1 MSGRGGEG
9 RAGGSGRRALP
20 EPLAGALGTC
30 RRHLLIA
37 AGFSALVN
45 ILYLAPTLYMLQ
57 IYDRVLPTGG
67 LLSLAFLTVA
77 VVFALATLAVLDSL
91 RQRILVRLGL
101 RLDRQLAP
109 EVLTRLTG
117 GLGPD
122 SGPRLRQAMREFDAF
137 RNVVSGPAATAM
149 LDAPWT
155 PIYLTLCFVLHPL
168 LGVISVIGAGVL
180 LILAILN
187 EQATRTKLEAL
198 NQASAEA
205 YATQEAIASQGGLV
219 KALGMR
225 EPLIVRQLLDRRAA
239 VGLQADAQFTGGV
252 YTGLIRFL
260 RLSLQSLALGTGA
273 WLAVRH
279 EISAG
284 GVIAASILLSR
295 SLAPVEQIVGA
306 WRSVIQARDGLRTL
320 VDLFER
326 APAAPVRT
334 RLPEPKGRLRAEQ
347 AGVRAPDGAGMIL
360 RGVSFDLNPGEIIG
374 VVGPSGAGK
383 TTLARV
389 LVGALTPDQGCVRID
404 GADLSDWQSERLA
417 AHIGYLPQNC
427 GLFAG
432 TVKENIA
439 RFASITETDPR
450 EIDERAVAAATAAGA
465 HEMILRLPQ
474 AYDTPLG
481 PGGAGVS
488 AGQAQ
493 RLALARALYGGP
505 QVFVLDEPNSNL
517 DFEGETA
524 LEHAIAAQ
532 KARGA
537 ALVVI
542 AHRLNILGVADK
554 LLVLRDG
561 AMDLY
566 GPRREVLQA
575 LEARVAG
582 LPRPAN
588 APPDLRVTGGA
599 P

>member
-9 RAGGSGRRALP
+9 RARGSGRRPLP
-20 EPLAGALGTC
+20 EPLASALGTC

-77 VVFALATLAVLDSL
+77 VVFALATLAMLDSL

-101 RLDRQLAP
+101 RLDRLLAP

-117 GLGPD
+117 GLSPD
-122 SGPRLRQAMREFDAF
+122 AGPRLRQAMREFDSF
-137 RNVVSGPAATAM
+137 RNVVAGPAATAM

-155 PIYLTLCFVLHPL
+155 PIYLALCFVLHPL
-168 LGVISVIGAGVL
+168 LGMISVIGAGAL

-187 EQATRTKLEAL
+187 EQATRAKLKAL
-198 NQASAEA
+198 NEASAQA

-239 VGLQADAQFTGGV
+239 VGLQADAQFTGGI

-260 RLSLQSLALGTGA
+260 RLTLQSLALGTGA

-306 WRSVIQARDGLRTL
+306 WKSVIQARDGLRTL

-326 APAAPVRT
+326 SPAAPVRT

-347 AGVRAPDGAGMIL
+347 AGVRTPDGAGMIL

-389 LVGALTPDQGCVRID
+389 LVGALTPDLGCVRID
-404 GADLSDWQSERLA
+404 GADLADWQSDRLA

-439 RFASITETDPR
+439 RFASITESDPR

-493 RLALARALYGGP
+493 RLALARALYGSP

-588 APPDLRVTGGA
+588 APPDLRVSG
-599 P
+599 

>member
-1 MSGRGGEG
+1 MTRRGAEGGRTD
-9 RAGGSGRRALP
+9 RTRQRIP
-20 EPLAGALGTC
+20 EPLATALRTC

-67 LLSLAFLTVA
+67 ILTLVFLTVA
-77 VVFALATLAVLDSL
+77 VVFALATLAMLDSL

-101 RLDRQLAP
+101 RLDRQLAA

-117 GLGPD
+117 GLG
-122 SGPRLRQAMREFDAF
+122 SAANPRLRQAMREFDAF
-137 RNVVSGPAATAM
+137 RNIIAGPAALAI

-155 PIYLTLCFVLHPL
+155 PIYLMLCFVLHPV
-168 LGVISVIGAGVL
+168 LGVISVLGALAL

-187 EQATRTKLEAL
+187 ERATRDKLGAL
-198 NQASAEA
+198 HEASAQA
-205 YATQEAIASQGGLV
+205 YAAQEAIATHGGLV
-219 KALGMR
+219 RALGMR
-225 EPLIVRQLLDRRAA
+225 EPLIVRQLLERRTA

-252 YTGLIRFL
+252 YSGLIRFL
-260 RLSLQSLALGTGA
+260 RLTLQSLALGTGA

-295 SLAPVEQIVGA
+295 SLQPIEQIVGA
-306 WRSVIQARDGLRTL
+306 WKGVIQARDGFRTL
-320 VDLFER
+320 VDLFR
-326 APAAPVRT
+326 QAPVMTPRT
-334 RLPEPKGRLRAEQ
+334 RLPAPEGRLRAEQ
-347 AGVRAPDGAGMIL
+347 ASVRTPDGTGMIL

-389 LVGALTPDQGCVRID
+389 LVGALTPDHGCVRID
-404 GADLSDWQSERLA
+404 GADLADWQQERLA
-417 AHIGYLPQNC
+417 SYIGYLPQNC

-439 RFASITETDPR
+439 RFASILESDPR
-450 EIDERAVAAATAAGA
+450 EIDERTVAAATAAGA
-465 HEMILRLPQ
+465 HEMILRLPE

-481 PGGAGVS
+481 AGGGGLS

-493 RLALARALYGGP
+493 RLALARALYGDP
-505 QVFVLDEPNSNL
+505 RIFVLDEPNSNL
-517 DFEGETA
+517 DSEGETA

-561 AMDLY
+561 AVDLY
-566 GPRREVLQA
+566 GPRRDVLQA
-575 LEARVAG
+575 LEARVAS
-582 LPRPAN
+582 LPRAAN
-588 APPDLRVTGGA
+588 AAPDLRVTR
-599 P
+599 

>member
-1 MSGRGGEG
+1 MSGRGAEGE
-9 RAGGSGRRALP
+9 RMDRVRRRIP
-20 EPLAGALGTC
+20 EPLAAALRTC
-30 RRHLLIA
+30 RRHILIA

-57 IYDRVLPTGG
+57 IYDRVLPTSGI
-67 LLSLAFLTVA
+67 LTLVFLTVA
-77 VVFALATLAVLDSL
+77 VVFALATLAMLDSL

-101 RLDRQLAP
+101 RLDRQLAA

-117 GLGPD
+117 GLG
-122 SGPRLRQAMREFDAF
+122 SAANPRLRQAMREFDAF
-137 RNVVSGPAATAM
+137 RGGVAGPAALAI

-155 PIYLTLCFVLHPL
+155 PIYLVLCFVLHPL
-168 LGVISVIGAGVL
+168 LGTISVIGALAL
-180 LILAILN
+180 LILAVLN
-187 EQATRTKLEAL
+187 ERATRDKLEAL
-198 NQASAEA
+198 HEASAQA
-205 YATQEAIASQGGLV
+205 YAAQEAITTHGGLV
-219 KALGMR
+219 RALGMR
-225 EPLIVRQLLDRRAA
+225 EPLIVRQLLERRAA

-252 YTGLIRFL
+252 YSGLIRFL
-260 RLSLQSLALGTGA
+260 RLALQSLALGTGA

-295 SLAPVEQIVGA
+295 SLQPIEQIVGA
-306 WRSVIQARDGLRTL
+306 WKGVIQARDGFRTL
-320 VDLFER
+320 VELFQQ
-326 APAAPVRT
+326 APVATPRT
-334 RLPEPKGRLRAEQ
+334 RLPAPEGRLRAEQ
-347 AGVRAPDGAGMIL
+347 ASVRTADGAGMIL

-389 LVGALTPDQGCVRID
+389 LVGALTPDHGCVRID
-404 GADLSDWQSERLA
+404 GADLADWQQERLA

-439 RFASITETDPR
+439 RFASILESDPR

-481 PGGAGVS
+481 SGGGGLS

-493 RLALARALYGGP
+493 RLALARALYGDP
-505 QVFVLDEPNSNL
+505 RIFVLDEPNSNL
-517 DFEGETA
+517 DSEGETA
-524 LEHAIAAQ
+524 LERAIAAQ

-561 AMDLY
+561 AVDLY

-575 LEARVAG
+575 LEARVAS
-582 LPRPAN
+582 LPRAAN
-588 APPDLRVTGGA
+588 AAPDLRVSR
-599 P
+599 

>member
-1 MSGRGGEG
+1 
-9 RAGGSGRRALP
+9 
-20 EPLAGALGTC
+20 
-30 RRHLLIA
+30 
-37 AGFSALVN
+37 
-45 ILYLAPTLYMLQ
+45 
-57 IYDRVLPTGG
+57 
-67 LLSLAFLTVA
+67 
-77 VVFALATLAVLDSL
+77 
-91 RQRILVRLGL
+91 
-101 RLDRQLAP
+101 
-109 EVLTRLTG
+109 
-117 GLGPD
+117 
-122 SGPRLRQAMREFDAF
+122 
-137 RNVVSGPAATAM
+137 
-149 LDAPWT
+149 
-155 PIYLTLCFVLHPL
+155 VLHPI
-168 LGVISVIGAGVL
+168 LGVISVIGAGAL

-187 EQATRTKLEAL
+187 EQATRAKLEAL
-198 NQASAEA
+198 NEASAQA
-205 YATQEAIASQGGLV
+205 YASQEAIASHGGLV

-225 EPLIVRQLLDRRAA
+225 EPLIVRQLLERRAA
-239 VGLQADAQFTGGV
+239 VGLQADAQFTGGI

-260 RLSLQSLALGTGA
+260 RLTLQSLALGTGA

-279 EISAG
+279 EVSAG

-306 WRSVIQARDGLRTL
+306 WKSVIQARDGLRTL

-326 APAAPVRT
+326 SPAAPVRT

-347 AGVRAPDGAGMIL
+347 ASVRTPDGSGMIL

-389 LVGALTPDQGCVRID
+389 LVGALTPDLGCVRID
-404 GADLSDWQSERLA
+404 GADLADWQSERLA

-439 RFASITETDPR
+439 RFASITESDPR

-493 RLALARALYGGP
+493 RLALARALYGTP
-505 QVFVLDEPNSNL
+505 QVFVFDEPNSNL

-554 LLVLRDG
+554 LLVLREG

-588 APPDLRVTGGA
+588 ASSDLRVSG
-599 P
+599 

>member
-1 MSGRGGEG
+1 MSGRGGER
-9 RAGGSGRRALP
+9 RARSSGRRAVP
-20 EPLAGALGTC
+20 EPLASALRTC
-30 RRHLLIA
+30 RRHVLIA

-57 IYDRVLPTGG
+57 VYDRVLPTSG

-77 VVFALATLAVLDSL
+77 VVFALATLSVLDSL

-117 GLGPD
+117 GLGAD
-122 SGPRLRQAMREFDAF
+122 AGPRLRQAMREFDAF
-137 RNVVSGPAATAM
+137 RAVVSGPTATAL

-155 PIYLTLCFVLHPL
+155 PIYLILCFVLHPL
-168 LGVISVIGAGVL
+168 LGVISVLGAGAL

-187 EQATRTKLEAL
+187 EQATRTKLEAM
-198 NQASAEA
+198 NEASAQA
-205 YATQEAIASQGGLV
+205 YAAQEAIASHGGLI

-225 EPLIVRQLLDRRAA
+225 EPLIVRQLLERRAA
-239 VGLQADAQFTGGV
+239 VGLQADAQFTGGL

-260 RLSLQSLALGTGA
+260 RLTLQSLALGTGA

-306 WRSVIQARDGLRTL
+306 WKNVIQARDGFRTL

-326 APAAPVRT
+326 APAATPRT
-334 RLPEPKGRLRAEQ
+334 RLPEPKGRLQAEQ
-347 AGVRAPDGAGMIL
+347 ACVRTPDGAGMIL
-360 RGVSFDLNPGEIIG
+360 RGVSFDLHPGEIIG

-389 LVGALTPDQGCVRID
+389 LVGALTPDLGCVRID
-404 GADLSDWQSERLA
+404 GADLADWQSERLA
-417 AHIGYLPQNC
+417 THIGYLPQNC

-439 RFASITETDPR
+439 RFASITESDPR

-465 HEMILRLPQ
+465 HEMILRLPD
-474 AYDTPLG
+474 AYDTQLG

-493 RLALARALYGGP
+493 RLALARALYGAP
-505 QVFVLDEPNSNL
+505 QVFVFDEPNSNL

-524 LEHAIAAQ
+524 LEHAIATQ

-537 ALVVI
+537 SLVVI

-561 AMDLY
+561 GMDLY

-575 LEARVAG
+575 MEARVAG
-582 LPRPAN
+582 LPRAAN
-588 APPDLRVTGGA
+588 ASPDLRVSG
-599 P
+599 

>member
-1 MSGRGGEG
+1 MSGRGGANKA
-9 RAGGSGRRALP
+9 RGSGRRVLP
-20 EPLAGALGTC
+20 EPLADAFRTC

-57 IYDRVLPTGG
+57 IYDRVLPTSG

-101 RLDRQLAP
+101 RLDRLLAP

-122 SGPRLRQAMREFDAF
+122 AGPRLRQAMREFDAF
-137 RNVVSGPAATAM
+137 RNVVSGSAATAM

-155 PIYLTLCFVLHPL
+155 PIYLALCFVLHPL
-168 LGVISVIGAGVL
+168 LGVISVIGAGAL

-187 EQATRTKLEAL
+187 EQATRGKLEAL
-198 NQASAEA
+198 NEASAQA

-225 EPLIVRQLLDRRAA
+225 EPLIVRQLLDRRDA
-239 VGLQADAQFTGGV
+239 VGLQADAQFTGGI

-260 RLSLQSLALGTGA
+260 RLTLQSLALGTGA

-306 WRSVIQARDGLRTL
+306 WKSVIQARDGLRTL

-326 APAAPVRT
+326 APAAPART
-334 RLPEPKGRLRAEQ
+334 LLPEPKGRLRAEQ
-347 AGVRAPDGAGMIL
+347 ASVRTPDGSGMIL
-360 RGVSFDLNPGEIIG
+360 RGISFDLNPGEIIG

-389 LVGALTPDQGCVRID
+389 LVGALTPDLGCVRID
-404 GADLSDWQSERLA
+404 GADLADWQSERLA

-439 RFASITETDPR
+439 RFASIIESDPR

-474 AYDTPLG
+474 AYDTQLG

-493 RLALARALYGGP
+493 RLALARALYGSP
-505 QVFVLDEPNSNL
+505 QVFVFDEPNSNL

-588 APPDLRVTGGA
+588 ASSDLRVSG
-599 P
+599 

>member
-1 MSGRGGEG
+1 MSGRGGAG
-9 RAGGSGRRALP
+9 RARGSGRRALP
-20 EPLAGALGTC
+20 EPLAGALRTC

-57 IYDRVLPTGG
+57 IYDRVLPTSG

-77 VVFALATLAVLDSL
+77 VVFALATLAVLDNL

-117 GLGPD
+117 GLGVD
-122 SGPRLRQAMREFDAF
+122 AGPRLRQAMREFDAF
-137 RNVVSGPAATAM
+137 RSVVSGPAATAM

-155 PIYLTLCFVLHPL
+155 PIYLALCFVLHPL
-168 LGVISVIGAGVL
+168 LGVIAVIGAGAL

-187 EQATRTKLEAL
+187 EQATRAKLEAL
-198 NQASAEA
+198 NEASAQA
-205 YATQEAIASQGGLV
+205 YASQEAIASHGGLV

-225 EPLIVRQLLDRRAA
+225 EPLIVRQLLERRAA
-239 VGLQADAQFTGGV
+239 VGLQADTQFTGGV

-260 RLSLQSLALGTGA
+260 RLTLQSLALGAGA

-306 WRSVIQARDGLRTL
+306 WKNVIQARDGLRTL
-320 VDLFER
+320 ADLFER

-334 RLPEPKGRLRAEQ
+334 RLPEPKGRLQAEQ
-347 AGVRAPDGAGMIL
+347 ACVRTSDGAGMIL
-360 RGVSFDLNPGEIIG
+360 RGVSFDLNPGEMIG

-389 LVGALTPDQGCVRID
+389 LVGALTPDLGCVRID
-404 GADLSDWQSERLA
+404 GADLADWQSERLA
-417 AHIGYLPQNC
+417 THIGYLPQNC

-439 RFASITETDPR
+439 RFASITESDPR
-450 EIDERAVAAATAAGA
+450 EIDERAVAAAAAAGA

-505 QVFVLDEPNSNL
+505 KVFVFDEPNSNL

-524 LEHAIAAQ
+524 LEHAIATQ

-537 ALVVI
+537 TLVVI

-561 AMDLY
+561 AMDLF

-588 APPDLRVTGGA
+588 AAPGLRVSG
-599 P
+599 

>member
-1 MSGRGGEG
+1 MTGRSAEGGRTD
-9 RAGGSGRRALP
+9 RARQRIP
-20 EPLAGALGTC
+20 EPLATALRTC

-67 LLSLAFLTVA
+67 ILTLVFLTVA
-77 VVFALATLAVLDSL
+77 VVFALATLAMLDSL

-101 RLDRQLAP
+101 RLDRQLAA

-117 GLGPD
+117 GLG
-122 SGPRLRQAMREFDAF
+122 SAANPRLRQAMREFDAF
-137 RNVVSGPAATAM
+137 RNIIAGPAALAM

-155 PIYLTLCFVLHPL
+155 PIYLFLCFVLHPL
-168 LGVISVIGAGVL
+168 LGVISVLGALAL
-180 LILAILN
+180 LILAVLN
-187 EQATRTKLEAL
+187 ERATRSKLEAL
-198 NQASAEA
+198 HEASAQA
-205 YATQEAIASQGGLV
+205 YAAQEAIATHGGLV
-219 KALGMR
+219 RALGMR
-225 EPLIVRQLLDRRAA
+225 EPLIVRQLLERRTA

-252 YTGLIRFL
+252 YSGLIRFL
-260 RLSLQSLALGTGA
+260 RLTLQSLALGTGA

-295 SLAPVEQIVGA
+295 SLQPIEQIVGA
-306 WRSVIQARDGLRTL
+306 WKGVIQARDGFRTL
-320 VDLFER
+320 VDLFQQ
-326 APAAPVRT
+326 APVMTPRT
-334 RLPEPKGRLRAEQ
+334 RLPAPEGRLRAEQ
-347 AGVRAPDGAGMIL
+347 ASVRTPDGTGMIL

-389 LVGALTPDQGCVRID
+389 LVGALAPDHGCVRID
-404 GADLSDWQSERLA
+404 GADLADWQQERLA
-417 AHIGYLPQNC
+417 SYIGYLPQNC

-439 RFASITETDPR
+439 RFASILESDPR
-450 EIDERAVAAATAAGA
+450 EIDERTVAAATAAGA
-465 HEMILRLPQ
+465 HEMILRLPE
-474 AYDTPLG
+474 AYDTPLAA
-481 PGGAGVS
+481 GGGGLS

-493 RLALARALYGGP
+493 RLALARALYGDP
-505 QVFVLDEPNSNL
+505 RIFVLDEPNSNL
-517 DFEGETA
+517 DSEGETA

-561 AMDLY
+561 AVDLY
-566 GPRREVLQA
+566 GPRRDVLQA
-575 LEARVAG
+575 LEARVAS
-582 LPRPAN
+582 LPRAAN
-588 APPDLRVTGGA
+588 AAPDLRVTR
-599 P
+599 

>member
-1 MSGRGGEG
+1 MTRRSAEGGRTD
-9 RAGGSGRRALP
+9 RARQQIP
-20 EPLAGALGTC
+20 EPLATALRTC

-67 LLSLAFLTVA
+67 ILTLVFLTVA
-77 VVFALATLAVLDSL
+77 VVFALGTLAMLDSL
-91 RQRILVRLGL
+91 RQRVLVRLGL
-101 RLDRQLAP
+101 RLDRQLAA

-117 GLGPD
+117 GLG
-122 SGPRLRQAMREFDAF
+122 SAANPRLRQAMREFDAF
-137 RNVVSGPAATAM
+137 RNIIAGPAALAM

-155 PIYLTLCFVLHPL
+155 PIYLMLCFVLHPV
-168 LGVISVIGAGVL
+168 LGVISVLGALAL
-180 LILAILN
+180 LILAVLN
-187 EQATRTKLEAL
+187 ERATRSKLGAL
-198 NQASAEA
+198 HEASAQA
-205 YATQEAIASQGGLV
+205 YAAQEAIATHGGLV
-219 KALGMR
+219 RALGMR
-225 EPLIVRQLLDRRAA
+225 EPLIVRQLLERRTA

-252 YTGLIRFL
+252 YSGLIRFL
-260 RLSLQSLALGTGA
+260 RLTLQSLALGTGA

-295 SLAPVEQIVGA
+295 SLQPIEQIVGA
-306 WRSVIQARDGLRTL
+306 WKGVIQARDGFRTL
-320 VDLFER
+320 VDLFQQ
-326 APAAPVRT
+326 APVMTPRT
-334 RLPEPKGRLRAEQ
+334 RLPAPAGHLRAEQ
-347 AGVRAPDGAGMIL
+347 ASVRTPDGTGMIL

-389 LVGALTPDQGCVRID
+389 LVGALTPDHGCVRID
-404 GADLSDWQSERLA
+404 GADLADWQQERLA
-417 AHIGYLPQNC
+417 SYIGYLPQNC

-439 RFASITETDPR
+439 RFASILESDPR
-450 EIDERAVAAATAAGA
+450 EIDERTVAAATAAGA
-465 HEMILRLPQ
+465 HEMILRLPE
-474 AYDTPLG
+474 AYDTPLAA
-481 PGGAGVS
+481 GGGGLS

-493 RLALARALYGGP
+493 RLALARALYGDP
-505 QVFVLDEPNSNL
+505 RIFVLDEPNSNL
-517 DFEGETA
+517 DSEGETA

-561 AMDLY
+561 AVDLY

-575 LEARVAG
+575 LEARVAS
-582 LPRPAN
+582 LPRAAN
-588 APPDLRVTGGA
+588 AAPDLRVTR
-599 P
+599 

>member
-1 MSGRGGEG
+1 MSGRGAEG
-9 RAGGSGRRALP
+9 GRMDRARQRVP
-20 EPLAGALGTC
+20 EPLAAALRTC
-30 RRHLLIA
+30 RRHILIA

-57 IYDRVLPTGG
+57 IYDRVLPTSGT
-67 LLSLAFLTVA
+67 LTLVFLTVA
-77 VVFALATLAVLDSL
+77 VVFALATLAMLDSL

-101 RLDRQLAP
+101 RLDRQLAA

-117 GLGPD
+117 GLG
-122 SGPRLRQAMREFDAF
+122 STVNPRLRQAMREFDVF
-137 RNVVSGPAATAM
+137 RGVVAGPAALAI

-155 PIYLTLCFVLHPL
+155 PIYLALCFVLHPL
-168 LGVISVIGAGVL
+168 LGMISVVGALAL
-180 LILAILN
+180 LILAVLN
-187 EQATRTKLEAL
+187 ERATRDKLEAL
-198 NQASAEA
+198 HEASAQA
-205 YATQEAIASQGGLV
+205 YAAQEAITTHGGLV
-219 KALGMR
+219 RALGMR
-225 EPLIVRQLLDRRAA
+225 EPLIVRQLLERRTA

-252 YTGLIRFL
+252 YSGLIRFL
-260 RLSLQSLALGTGA
+260 RLTLQSLALGTGA

-295 SLAPVEQIVGA
+295 SLQPIEQIVGA
-306 WRSVIQARDGLRTL
+306 RKGVIQALDGFRTL
-320 VDLFER
+320 VELFQQ
-326 APAAPVRT
+326 APAATPRT
-334 RLPEPKGRLRAEQ
+334 RLPVPQGHLRAEQ
-347 AGVRAPDGAGMIL
+347 ASVRTLDGAGMIL

-389 LVGALTPDQGCVRID
+389 LVGALTPDHGCVRID
-404 GADLSDWQSERLA
+404 GADLADWQQERLA

-439 RFASITETDPR
+439 RFASILESDPR
-450 EIDERAVAAATAAGA
+450 EIDERTVAAAVAAGA
-465 HEMILRLPQ
+465 HEMILRLPE

-481 PGGAGVS
+481 AGGGGLS

-493 RLALARALYGGP
+493 RLALARALYGDP
-505 QVFVLDEPNSNL
+505 RIFVLDEPNSNL
-517 DFEGETA
+517 DSEGETA
-524 LEHAIAAQ
+524 LERAIAAQ

-561 AMDLY
+561 AVDLY

-575 LEARVAG
+575 LEARVAS
-582 LPRPAN
+582 LPRAAN
-588 APPDLRVTGGA
+588 AAPDLRVSR
-599 P
+599 

>member
-1 MSGRGGEG
+1 MTRRSAEGGRMN
-9 RAGGSGRRALP
+9 RAQQRIP
-20 EPLAGALGTC
+20 EPLATALRTC

-57 IYDRVLPTGG
+57 IYDRVLPTSGI
-67 LLSLAFLTVA
+67 LTLVFLTVA
-77 VVFALATLAVLDSL
+77 VVFALATLAMLDSL

-101 RLDRQLAP
+101 RLDRQLAA

-117 GLGPD
+117 GLG
-122 SGPRLRQAMREFDAF
+122 SAANPRLRQAMREFDAF
-137 RNVVSGPAATAM
+137 RNIIAGPAALAM

-155 PIYLTLCFVLHPL
+155 PIYLILCFVLHPL
-168 LGVISVIGAGVL
+168 LGVISVLGALAL
-180 LILAILN
+180 LILAVLN
-187 EQATRTKLEAL
+187 ERATRSKLEAL
-198 NQASAEA
+198 HEASAQA
-205 YATQEAIASQGGLV
+205 YAAQEAIATHGGLV
-219 KALGMR
+219 RALGMR
-225 EPLIVRQLLDRRAA
+225 EPLIVRQLLERRTA

-252 YTGLIRFL
+252 YSGLIRFL
-260 RLSLQSLALGTGA
+260 RLTLQSLALGTGA

-295 SLAPVEQIVGA
+295 SLQPIEQIVGA
-306 WRSVIQARDGLRTL
+306 WKGVIQARDGFRTL
-320 VDLFER
+320 VDLFQQ
-326 APAAPVRT
+326 APVMTPRT
-334 RLPEPKGRLRAEQ
+334 RLPAPEGRLRAEQ
-347 AGVRAPDGAGMIL
+347 ASVRTPDGTGMIL

-389 LVGALTPDQGCVRID
+389 LVGALTPDHGCVRID
-404 GADLSDWQSERLA
+404 GADLADWQQERLA
-417 AHIGYLPQNC
+417 SYIGYLPQNC

-439 RFASITETDPR
+439 RFASILESDPR
-450 EIDERAVAAATAAGA
+450 EIDERTVAAATAAGA
-465 HEMILRLPQ
+465 HEMILRLPE

-481 PGGAGVS
+481 AGGGGLS

-493 RLALARALYGGP
+493 RLALARALYGDP
-505 QVFVLDEPNSNL
+505 RIFVLDEPNSNL
-517 DFEGETA
+517 DSEGETA

-561 AMDLY
+561 AVDLY
-566 GPRREVLQA
+566 GPRRDVLQA
-575 LEARVAG
+575 LEARVAS
-582 LPRPAN
+582 LPRAAN
-588 APPDLRVTGGA
+588 AAPDLRVTR
-599 P
+599 

>member
-9 RAGGSGRRALP
+9 RARGSGRRPLP
-20 EPLAGALGTC
+20 EPLASALGTC

-77 VVFALATLAVLDSL
+77 VVFALATLAMLDSL

-101 RLDRQLAP
+101 RLDRLLAP

-122 SGPRLRQAMREFDAF
+122 AGPRLRQAMREFDSF
-137 RNVVSGPAATAM
+137 RNVVAGPAATAM

-155 PIYLTLCFVLHPL
+155 PIYLALCFVLHPL
-168 LGVISVIGAGVL
+168 LGMISVIGAGAL

-187 EQATRTKLEAL
+187 EQATRAKLEAL
-198 NQASAEA
+198 NEASAQA

-239 VGLQADAQFTGGV
+239 VGLQADAQFTGGI

-260 RLSLQSLALGTGA
+260 RLTLQSLALGTGA

-306 WRSVIQARDGLRTL
+306 WKSVIQARDGLRTL

-326 APAAPVRT
+326 SPAAPVRT

-347 AGVRAPDGAGMIL
+347 AGVRTPDGAGMIL

-389 LVGALTPDQGCVRID
+389 LVGALTPDLGCVRID
-404 GADLSDWQSERLA
+404 GADLADWQSERLA

-439 RFASITETDPR
+439 RFASITESDPR

-493 RLALARALYGGP
+493 RLALARALYGSP

-588 APPDLRVTGGA
+588 APPDLRVSG
-599 P
+599 

>member
-1 MSGRGGEG
+1 MSGRGRGQ
-9 RAGGSGRRALP
+9 GSGRRAVP
-20 EPLAGALGTC
+20 EPLAGALRNC

-67 LLSLAFLTVA
+67 LLSLAFLTLA
-77 VVFALATLAVLDSL
+77 VVFALATLAMLDSL

-109 EVLTRLTG
+109 EVLARLTG

-122 SGPRLRQAMREFDAF
+122 AGPRLRQAMREFDAF
-137 RNVVSGPAATAM
+137 RNVVAGPAATAM

-155 PIYLTLCFVLHPL
+155 PIYLALCFVLHPL
-168 LGVISVIGAGVL
+168 LGVIAVIGAGAL

-187 EQATRTKLEAL
+187 EQATRTKLEAMHE
-198 NQASAEA
+198 ASAQA
-205 YATQEAIASQGGLV
+205 YASQEAIASHGGLV
-219 KALGMR
+219 RALGMR
-225 EPLIVRQLLDRRAA
+225 EPLIVRQLLERRAA

-260 RLSLQSLALGTGA
+260 RLTLQSLALGTGA

-306 WRSVIQARDGLRTL
+306 WKNVMQARDGFRTL
-320 VDLFER
+320 AELFER
-326 APAAPVRT
+326 SPPVAPRT
-334 RLPEPKGRLRAEQ
+334 RLPEPKGRLQAEQ
-347 AGVRAPDGAGMIL
+347 ACVRASDGSGMIL

-389 LVGALTPDQGCVRID
+389 LVGALTPDMGCVRID
-404 GADLSDWQSERLA
+404 GADLADWQSERLA
-417 AHIGYLPQNC
+417 AHVGYLPQNC

-439 RFASITETDPR
+439 RFASITDANPG
-450 EIDERAVAAATAAGA
+450 EIDERAVEAATAAGA

-493 RLALARALYGGP
+493 RLALARALYGQP
-505 QVFVLDEPNSNL
+505 RVFVFDEPNSNL

-524 LEHAIAAQ
+524 LERAIAAQ

-537 ALVVI
+537 SLVVI

-554 LLVLRDG
+554 LLVLREG

-575 LEARVAG
+575 LESRVAG
-582 LPRPAN
+582 LPRAAN
-588 APPDLRVTGGA
+588 AGPDLRA
-599 P
+599 SR

>member
-1 MSGRGGEG
+1 MD
-9 RAGGSGRRALP
+9 RARRRVP
-20 EPLAGALGTC
+20 EPLAAALRTC
-30 RRHLLIA
+30 RRHILIA

-67 LLSLAFLTVA
+67 TLTLVFLTVA
-77 VVFALATLAVLDSL
+77 VVFALATLAMLDSL

-101 RLDRQLAP
+101 RLDRQLAA

-117 GLGPD
+117 GLG
-122 SGPRLRQAMREFDAF
+122 SAVNPRLRQAMREFDAF
-137 RNVVSGPAATAM
+137 RAIVAGPAALAI

-155 PIYLTLCFVLHPL
+155 PIYLALCFVLHPL
-168 LGVISVIGAGVL
+168 LGMISVIGALAL
-180 LILAILN
+180 LILAVLN
-187 EQATRTKLEAL
+187 ERATRDKLESL
-198 NQASAEA
+198 HEASAQA
-205 YATQEAIASQGGLV
+205 YAAQEAITTHGGLV
-219 KALGMR
+219 RALGMR
-225 EPLIVRQLLDRRAA
+225 EPLIVRQLLERRTA

-252 YTGLIRFL
+252 YSGLIRFL
-260 RLSLQSLALGTGA
+260 RLTLQSLALGTGA

-295 SLAPVEQIVGA
+295 SLQPIEQIVGA
-306 WRSVIQARDGLRTL
+306 WKGVIQARDGFRTL
-320 VDLFER
+320 VELFQQ
-326 APAAPVRT
+326 APAAMPRT
-334 RLPEPKGRLRAEQ
+334 RLPAPEGHLRAEQ
-347 AGVRAPDGAGMIL
+347 ASVRTPDGAGMIL

-389 LVGALTPDQGCVRID
+389 LVGALTPDHGCVRID
-404 GADLSDWQSERLA
+404 GADLADWQQERLA
-417 AHIGYLPQNC
+417 VHIGYLPQNC

-439 RFASITETDPR
+439 RFASILESDPH

-465 HEMILRLPQ
+465 HEMILRLPE
-474 AYDTPLG
+474 AYETPLG
-481 PGGAGVS
+481 AAGGGLS

-493 RLALARALYGGP
+493 RLALARALYGDP
-505 QVFVLDEPNSNL
+505 RIFVLDEPNSNL
-517 DFEGETA
+517 DSEGETA
-524 LEHAIAAQ
+524 LERAIAAQ

-561 AMDLY
+561 AVDLY

-575 LEARVAG
+575 LEARVAS
-582 LPRPAN
+582 LPRAAN
-588 APPDLRVTGGA
+588 AAPDLRVSR
-599 P
+599 